1 MRYHSPI
8 TILNAAFVDAGD
20 AAAVSLL
27 RKKMMAELELSDDK
41 IVRAGDAAFGK
52 NDLLLFF
59 DSIRDPVILNFHRQI
74 FADAPLL
81 SFLETGKINGAFA
94 DNAWYKDT
102 AFLHFIAPYYEPLFT
117 AAVLDG
123 LKHRRVNDL
132 QLLFNSPVLLNGE
145 QMAASYNK
153 IFRLLKTQYN
163 RVEAA
168 ILQLRENPGYKWEHV
183 QGYADR
189 TQIQLLNALPAVFH
203 EFRSNYGV
211 LLINLALPQPVYSR
225 KALEI
230 LYALRDL
237 KTTAYVQELVEQYIP
252 RRKRAEQPIYRLIGA
267 FEEMLERRGL
277 RQVWVLKVA
286 IVPVIVSLIIFGIPS
301 EKKWEAARVAART
314 NLFTGSRTYWTME
327 YLLSQLEHASSQ
339 KIKER
344 LPQAP
349 VITAPRTGDDLYGP
363 DFMAALRRQ
372 GDVGS
377 DFTPPPFNGKERQP
391 EMGYGPYH
399 DPAHRQSLLLYNR
412 IKTPVVALVQTPDSF
427 YSCYIASYDSAFL
440 PLPLSLSRVYFYA
453 GSKWSPQWSADK
465 TMDYVPSYRLKG
477 IFLLPAYHT
486 AGFLRGYV
494 LQLNLDSSYWKTSGR
509 YIPVILSETERQ
521 QLQAKFLTGNFNGVE
536 MMK

>member
-1 MRYHSPI
+1 
-8 TILNAAFVDAGD
+8 
-20 AAAVSLL
+20 
-27 RKKMMAELELSDDK
+27 
-41 IVRAGDAAFGK
+41 
-52 NDLLLFF
+52 
-59 DSIRDPVILNFHRQI
+59 
-74 FADAPLL
+74 
-81 SFLETGKINGAFA
+81 
-94 DNAWYKDT
+94 
-102 AFLHFIAPYYEPLFT
+102 
-117 AAVLDG
+117 
-123 LKHRRVNDL
+123 
-132 QLLFNSPVLLNGE
+132 
-145 QMAASYNK
+145 
-153 IFRLLKTQYN
+153 
-163 RVEAA
+163 
-168 ILQLRENPGYKWEHV
+168 V

-327 YLLSQLEHASSQ
+327 YLLTELEHASSQ

-344 LPQAP
+344 LPSAP
-349 VITAPRTGDDLYGP
+349 VISTPRTGDDLYGP
-363 DFMAALRRQ
+363 GFMAALRRQ

-377 DFTPPPFNGKERQP
+377 NFTPPPFNGKERQP
-391 EMGYGPYH
+391 DRGYGPHY
-399 DPAHRQSLLLYNR
+399 DPSHRQSLLLYNR

-427 YSCYIASYDSAFL
+427 YSCYIARYDSAFL

-453 GSKWSPQWSADK
+453 GSRWCPEWSADK
-465 TMDYVPSYRLKG
+465 SMDYVPSYRLKG
-477 IFLLPAYHT
+477 IFLLPAYHS
-486 AGFLRGYV
+486 AGFLRGFA
-494 LQLNLDSSYWKTSGR
+494 LQFNLDSSYWKTSGR
-509 YIPVILSETERQ
+509 YIPVMLSETERQ

-536 MMK
+536 MVQ